1 MVTLSDGLL
10 GWVSEV
16 VDGRLEDVEPLHLE
30 TRRGS
35 GSFHIRMTGG
45 EFADLVLK
53 MPVPDWIG
61 PRMVATNARA
71 LELSAEFGLSAPRLV
86 AADLDGRA
94 SGTVATLETW
104 LPGSS
109 ALPPAVSVAR
119 LRSAGAALA
128 KVHAFTVPSQEHFP
142 IRPRPVA
149 VDDFAADR
157 REGRM
162 PTTQLL
168 QQADEMTRQHGIPT
182 ADPVFVHGDAWP
194 GNMLFEG
201 DTCTA
206 LIDWKTA
213 GVGDPGVDL
222 SGLRLQMAMQYGP
235 DAPAEVLRGWQDQ
248 AGREAGTVSYWDAI
262 AALNTPT
269 ELSGFSGLTGDG
281 SRLDTAAVSQ
291 RRDAFLRTA
300 LDGLTS

>member
-1 MVTLSDGLL
+1 MAPSTATTHRTPETPPLQGTHTLY
-10 GWVSEV
+10 
-16 VDGRLEDVEPLHLE
+16 
-30 TRRGS
+30 
-35 GSFHIRMTGG
+35 IRIAGG
-45 EFADLVLK
+45 EFTDLVLK

-61 PRMVATNARA
+61 PRMVATNAWA
-71 LELSAEFGLSAPRLV
+71 LELSAGFGLSAPRLV

-109 ALPPAVSVAR
+109 ALPPAASVTR
-119 LRSAGAALA
+119 LRSAGAGLA
-128 KVHAFTVPSQEHFP
+128 KVHAFSIPPQEHSS
-142 IRPRPVA
+142 IRTRPVA
-149 VDDFAADR
+149 ADDFAADR

-162 PTTQLL
+162 PSTALL
-168 QQADEMTRQHGIPT
+168 QHADEMTRRHGIPMG
-182 ADPVFVHGDAWP
+182 DLVFVHGDAWP

-222 SGLRLQMAMQYGP
+222 GGFRLQMAMQYGP
-235 DAPAEVLRGWQDQ
+235 DAPEEVLRGWHDQ
-248 AGREAGTVSYWDAI
+248 AGREARSVSYWDAI
-262 AALNTPT
+262 AALDTPT
-269 ELSGFSGLTGDG
+269 ELTGFPGFSADG
-281 SRLDTAAVSQ
+281 SQLDTAAVTQ

-300 LDGLTS
+300 LDGLRS